1 MFFFFMIIISTTV
14 RKFAHAQTK
23 YLGGRIT
30 KTKNP
35 VPVCRTSRRGAR
47 TAYHDEYPRDFGP
60 RIAYTQTPV
69 GPQSGREGEKCLPLD
84 HMRHTPFIKQ
94 LCSHPT
100 LRINSTYIQ
109 NGPNCFFHVVFTLC
123 LKTL

>member
-1 MFFFFMIIISTTV
+1 MIIISTTV

-30 KTKNP
+30 KTKTP
-35 VPVCRTSRRGAR
+35 VPVCSTSRRGAR

-60 RIAYTQTPV
+60 RIAYTQIPD
-69 GPQSGREGEKCLPLD
+69 GPRSSREGKKRRPLD
-84 HMRHTPFIKQ
+84 HMRHTPFIDQ
-94 LCSHPT
+94 LCPHPT
-100 LRINSTYIQ
+100 LRRNSTYIQ
-109 NGPNCFFHVVFTLC
+109 NGFKYFFHVVFTLC